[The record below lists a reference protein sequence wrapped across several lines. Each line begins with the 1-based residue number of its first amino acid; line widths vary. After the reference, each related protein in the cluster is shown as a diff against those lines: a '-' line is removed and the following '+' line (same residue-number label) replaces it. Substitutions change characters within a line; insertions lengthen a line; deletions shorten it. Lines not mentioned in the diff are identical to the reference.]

1 MTKQSRWKSKVM
13 WVAAAGQVISLLQ
26 LTGAFARMGIDV
38 GIAGNVAAGFIQ
50 LLVIIGVLN
59 DPTNPS
65 GF

>member
-26 LTGAFARMGIDV
+26 LTGVFARMGIDV
-38 GIAGNVAAGFIQ
+38 GIAGNVVAGFIQ
-50 LLVIIGVLN
+50 LLVIVGFLN
-59 DPTNPS
+59 DPTNPN